1 MAATDHPSAPLQG
14 RSGVLPSALRLPA
27 AAGVIVFAVAVGTTQ
42 LALQVTH
49 READRR
55 LAQLGEVYLD
65 GLAASVRAGLE
76 ARDATYVTERMARA
90 FGEQRGVAERTLFAF
105 TPCLLYT
112 SDAADE

>member
-1 MAATDHPSAPLQG
+1 MTVPTRPDSPAPQ
-14 RSGVLPSALRLPA
+14 RAGVLPSALRLPT

-42 LALQVTH
+42 LALQVTN

-76 ARDATYVTERMARA
+76 ARDAAYV
-90 FGEQRGVAERTLFAF
+90 V
-105 TPCLLYT
+105 
-112 SDAADE
+112 